1 MSESIIVALITGLS
15 AVLCQ
20 VFINLAT
27 ASKQRIQN
35 EVWRQQV
42 KDKID
47 SVDKKL
53 TEHNGYAEKFA
64 SLTETIIA
72 MKKDI
77 EYLKEVKN
85 K

>member
-1 MSESIIVALITGLS
+1 MSESVIVALITGFS

-20 VFINLAT
+20 VIINLAT
-27 ASKQRIQN
+27 ATKAKIEN
-35 EVWRQQV
+35 EVWRQQI
-42 KDKID
+42 KDKIE

-64 SLTETIIA
+64 SLTETIVE

-77 EYLKEVKN
+77 EYLKDK
-85 K
+85 

>member
-1 MSESIIVALITGLS
+1 MSESIIVALITGMS
-15 AVLCQ
+15 AVMCQ
-20 VFINLAT
+20 IIINLAT
-27 ASKQRIQN
+27 ASKQRIEN
-35 EVWRQQV
+35 EVWRQQI
-42 KDKID
+42 KDKIE

-72 MKKDI
+72 MQKDI
-77 EYLKEVKN
+77 EFLKDEVK